1 VSSNRHEADS
11 ANDEQQNHDLESN
24 EQQQQ
29 IPVAEERL
37 GTEHKVD
44 LHATTSV
51 ADRDGNG
58 PGRAITRLSVKM
70 LWVEICTR
78 THMDRNSYPYPYPS
92 GFKWVSGNRQVCH
105 FTCKNHIKI
114 INLMSK
120 TQYTH
125 V

>member
-24 EQQQQ
+24 EQQQ

-51 ADRDGNG
+51 ADRDGNE

-70 LWVEICTR
+70 LWVEIYTR
-78 THMDRNSYPYPYPS
+78 THVDRNLYPYPYR
-92 GFKWVSGNRQVCH
+92 WVSDGYRVTVR
-105 FTCKNHIKI
+105 FVISYVKI
-114 INLMSK
+114 TSK
-120 TQYTH
+120 
-125 V
+125 